1 MKLLAIAVVA
11 HDANAAYFDGGRVHY
26 VKFERPRQEKRFS
39 FQSPSDWRAETEAVF
54 GIDVSQVDHI
64 AVTFDPSA
72 LPPAVGRHLSP
83 DALRRLASG
92 QSLAEPL
99 SPEVCA
105 YLQAPSAIWLSH
117 HFCHALSGWMIE
129 PEPIALR
136 IVIDGLGDGRPWSV
150 YRGGKTVA
158 AGDIRKGSIG
168 WGIREAGKALG
179 IKAAHFNDIA
189 GKVMGIQAYGRI
201 DEGYLAW
208 LRKLEFDRLDEMWSL
223 QGWLRWKHDPTVAR
237 LTLLDWVATVHHR
250 TAEWLL
256 DFFSRHAQPGEPV
269 VYSGGVA
276 QNVVWNSALRSRFPD
291 LFIAP
296 HCSDEGLSLGALEWL
311 RQRQAL
317 PPLALAAFPFAQAD
331 VDVPAPSEDTIDQVA
346 KWLAAGKVVGW
357 YQGHGEIGP
366 RALGHRSILMDPRLS
381 DGRARIDRIK
391 RREPFRPYGASV
403 LAEDFAR
410 YFDGS
415 SDPFMLYSCKVTGP
429 TLPAIRH
436 VDGSCRVQRIAGSPL
451 PFRALL
457 ERFRALTG
465 CGVLL
470 NTSLNVAGK
479 PLAAHPAHA
488 VQLFSES
495 PLDALC
501 VGNTLYHR

>member
-1 MKLLAIAVVA
+1 
-11 HDANAAYFDGGRVHY
+11 
-26 VKFERPRQEKRFS
+26 
-39 FQSPSDWRAETEAVF
+39 
-54 GIDVSQVDHI
+54 
-64 AVTFDPSA
+64 
-72 LPPAVGRHLSP
+72 
-83 DALRRLASG
+83 
-92 QSLAEPL
+92 
-99 SPEVCA
+99 
-105 YLQAPSAIWLSH
+105 
-117 HFCHALSGWMIE
+117 
-129 PEPIALR
+129 
-136 IVIDGLGDGRPWSV
+136 
-150 YRGGKTVA
+150 
-158 AGDIRKGSIG
+158 
-168 WGIREAGKALG
+168 
-179 IKAAHFNDIA
+179 
-189 GKVMGIQAYGRI
+189 
-201 DEGYLAW
+201 
-208 LRKLEFDRLDEMWSL
+208 MWSL

-256 DFFSRHAQPGEPV
+256 EFFSSHAQPGEPV

-311 RQRQAL
+311 RQRHLL
-317 PPLALAAFPFAQAD
+317 PPLTLPAFPFAQAD

-346 KWLAAGKVVGW
+346 QWLAAGKVVGW